1 MQINIFF
8 SSQFLTEDTY
18 YLPIYAMDLREKLGS
33 KFSTLVSNEK
43 RMKMK
48 NVHFSNE
55 QKAQKMQKFLESNDD

>member
-8 SSQFLTEDTY
+8 SSQFLTENTY

-33 KFSTLVSNEK
+33 KSSLVSNEK

>member
-1 MQINIFF
+1 MQIKIFF
-8 SSQFLTEDTY
+8 SSQFLTENTY
-18 YLPIYAMDLREKLGS
+18 YLPIQAMDLREKLGS
-33 KFSTLVSNEK
+33 KSSLVSNEK